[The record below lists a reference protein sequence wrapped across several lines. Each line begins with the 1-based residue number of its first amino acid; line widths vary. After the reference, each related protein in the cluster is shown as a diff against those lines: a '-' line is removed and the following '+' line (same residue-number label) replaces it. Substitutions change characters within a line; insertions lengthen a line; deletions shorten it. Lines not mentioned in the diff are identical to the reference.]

1 MDSKESMDSRQES
14 HGQHGQYGQYEY
26 HEHHGHNRHHRHHSH
41 GSHRHCR
48 KQKKMFALGAVAAV
62 IVVGLMT
69 AVVVNKLNQQKN
81 YHVTGANSVD
91 VGAGYRYTEYNGRK
105 YQYNN
110 RVTTLLYAGLDSF
123 DELKQTAV
131 YGDKA
136 RADSI
141 MLLVLDEASKKMSVV
156 AINRDT
162 MTEVHRFSRNGDDL
176 GTYVTHLGYAYANGD
191 GGAASCENLKT
202 AVSAL
207 IGGLPISGYIV
218 SNQTSITMI
227 NDFVGGVTV
236 TVPNDDLAEM
246 YPELTAGNVVTLD
259 DSNVRAY
266 VQQRDTTVDFSNEGR
281 IERQKSFVLSFMDQ
295 FGTLVDEDASQVW
308 NKLEECSSWLQ
319 TDITKNRY
327 LSLADAFSQTSLTDD
342 SYYILEGEDQ
352 LGELHDEF
360 YYDED
365 ALQELI
371 IKLFYREV

>member
-1 MDSKESMDSRQES
+1 MDSKENSRRGHKRHHHRKSRQ
-14 HGQHGQYGQYEY
+14 Q
-26 HEHHGHNRHHRHHSH
+26 
-41 GSHRHCR
+41 R
-48 KQKKMFALGAVAAV
+48 KQQKMLILGLVAAV
-62 IVVGLMT
+62 VFVGLAA
-69 AVVVNKLNQQKN
+69 AVVVNKLNEQKN

-91 VGAGYRYTEYNGRK
+91 VGAGYRYTEYNGKK

-123 DELKQTAV
+123 DELKQTAT

-141 MLLVLDEASKKMSVV
+141 MLIVLDEASKKMSVV

-162 MTEVHRFSRNGDDL
+162 MTEVHRFSRNGGDL

-191 GGAASCENLKT
+191 GGTASCENLKT
-202 AVSAL
+202 AVSTL
-207 IGGLPISGYIV
+207 FNDLPIDGYMV
-218 SNQTSITMI
+218 SNQTSIVMI
-227 NDFVGGVTV
+227 NDLVGGVTV
-236 TVPNDDLAEM
+236 TVPNNDLATQ
-246 YPELTAGNVVTLD
+246 YPELTEGNIVTLD
-259 DSNVRAY
+259 ESNVRAY
-266 VQQRDTTVDFSNEGR
+266 VQQRDTAVDFSNEGR
-281 IERQKSFVLSFMDQ
+281 IERQKSFVLSFMDE
-295 FGTLVDEDASQVW
+295 FGTLVKDNSMQVW
-308 NKLEECSSWLQ
+308 DELEECSNWMQ

-327 LSLADAFSQTSLTDD
+327 LSLADAFSQTNLAPD

>member
-1 MDSKESMDSRQES
+1 MDSKENSRRGHKRHHHRKSRQ
-14 HGQHGQYGQYEY
+14 Q
-26 HEHHGHNRHHRHHSH
+26 
-41 GSHRHCR
+41 R
-48 KQKKMFALGAVAAV
+48 KQQKMLILGLAAAV
-62 IVVGLMT
+62 VFVGLAA
-69 AVVVNKLNQQKN
+69 AVVVNKLKEQKN

-91 VGAGYRYTEYNGRK
+91 VGAGYRYTEYNGKK

-123 DELKQTAV
+123 DELKQTAT

-141 MLLVLDEASKKMSVV
+141 MLIVLDEASKKMSVV

-162 MTEVHRFSRNGDDL
+162 MTEVHRFSRNGGDL

-191 GGAASCENLKT
+191 GGTASCENLKT
-202 AVSAL
+202 AVSTL
-207 IGGLPISGYIV
+207 FNNLPIDGYMV
-218 SNQTSITMI
+218 SNQTSIVMI
-227 NDFVGGVTV
+227 NDLVGGVTV
-236 TVPNDDLAEM
+236 TVPNNDLATQ
-246 YPELTAGNVVTLD
+246 YPELTEGNIVTLD
-259 DSNVRAY
+259 ESNVRAY
-266 VQQRDTTVDFSNEGR
+266 VQQRDTAVDFSNEGR
-281 IERQKSFVLSFMDQ
+281 IERQKSFVLSFMDE
-295 FGTLVDEDASQVW
+295 FGTLVKDNSMQVW
-308 NKLEECSSWLQ
+308 DELEECSDWMQ

-327 LSLADAFSQTSLTDD
+327 LSLADAFSQTNLAPD

>member
-1 MDSKESMDSRQES
+1 MDSKENSRRGHKRHHHRKSRQ
-14 HGQHGQYGQYEY
+14 Q
-26 HEHHGHNRHHRHHSH
+26 
-41 GSHRHCR
+41 R
-48 KQKKMFALGAVAAV
+48 KQQKMLILGLAAAV
-62 IVVGLMT
+62 VFVGLAA
-69 AVVVNKLNQQKN
+69 AVVVNKLKEQKN

-91 VGAGYRYTEYNGRK
+91 VGAGYRYTEYNGKK

-123 DELKQTAV
+123 DELKQTAT

-141 MLLVLDEASKKMSVV
+141 MLIVLDEASKKMSVV

-162 MTEVHRFSRNGDDL
+162 MTEVHRFSRNGGDL

-191 GGAASCENLKT
+191 GGTASCENLKT
-202 AVSAL
+202 AVSTL
-207 IGGLPISGYIV
+207 FNNLPIDGYMV
-218 SNQTSITMI
+218 SNQTSIAMI
-227 NDFVGGVTV
+227 NDLVGGVTV
-236 TVPNDDLAEM
+236 TVPNNDLATQ
-246 YPELTAGNVVTLD
+246 YPELTEGNIVTLD
-259 DSNVRAY
+259 ESNVRAY
-266 VQQRDTTVDFSNEGR
+266 VQQRDTAVDFSNEGR
-281 IERQKSFVLSFMDQ
+281 IERQKSFVLSFMDE
-295 FGTLVDEDASQVW
+295 FGTLVKDNSMQVW
-308 NKLEECSSWLQ
+308 DELEECSDWMQ

-327 LSLADAFSQTSLTDD
+327 LSLADAFSQTNLAPD

>member
-1 MDSKESMDSRQES
+1 MDSKENSRRRHKRHHHGKSRQ
-14 HGQHGQYGQYEY
+14 Q
-26 HEHHGHNRHHRHHSH
+26 
-41 GSHRHCR
+41 R
-48 KQKKMFALGAVAAV
+48 KQQKMLILGLAAAV
-62 IVVGLMT
+62 VFVGLAA
-69 AVVVNKLNQQKN
+69 AVVVNKLNEQKN

-91 VGAGYRYTEYNGRK
+91 VGAGYRYTEYNGKK

-123 DELKQTAV
+123 DELKQTAT

-141 MLLVLDEASKKMSVV
+141 MLIVLDEASKKMSVV

-162 MTEVHRFSRNGDDL
+162 MTEVHRFSRNGGDL

-191 GGAASCENLKT
+191 GGTASCENLKT
-202 AVSAL
+202 AVSTL
-207 IGGLPISGYIV
+207 FNNLPIDGYMV
-218 SNQTSITMI
+218 SNQTSIVMI
-227 NDFVGGVTV
+227 NDLVGGVTV
-236 TVPNDDLAEM
+236 TVPNNDLATK
-246 YPELTAGNVVTLD
+246 YPELTEGNIVTLD
-259 DSNVRAY
+259 ESNVRAY
-266 VQQRDTTVDFSNEGR
+266 VQQRDTAVDFSNEGR
-281 IERQKSFVLSFMDQ
+281 IERQKSFVLSFMDE
-295 FGTLVDEDASQVW
+295 FGTLVKENSMQVW
-308 NKLEECSSWLQ
+308 DELEECSNWMQ

-327 LSLADAFSQTSLTDD
+327 LSLADAFSQTNLAPD

>member
-1 MDSKESMDSRQES
+1 MDSKENSRRRHKRHHHRKSRQ
-14 HGQHGQYGQYEY
+14 Q
-26 HEHHGHNRHHRHHSH
+26 RK
-41 GSHRHCR
+41 
-48 KQKKMFALGAVAAV
+48 KQKMLILGLAAAV
-62 IVVGLMT
+62 VLVGLAA
-69 AVVVNKLNQQKN
+69 AVVVNKLNEQKN

-91 VGAGYRYTEYNGRK
+91 VGAGYRYTEYNGKK

-123 DELKQTAV
+123 DELKQTAT

-141 MLLVLDEASKKMSVV
+141 MLIVLDEASKKMSVV

-162 MTEVHRFSRNGDDL
+162 MTEVNRFSRNGGDL

-191 GGAASCENLKT
+191 GGTASCENLKT
-202 AVSAL
+202 AVSTL
-207 IGGLPISGYIV
+207 FNNLPIDGYMV
-218 SNQTSITMI
+218 SNQTSIVMI
-227 NDFVGGVTV
+227 NDLVGGVTV
-236 TVPNDDLAEM
+236 TVPNNDLATK
-246 YPELTAGNVVTLD
+246 YPELTEGNIVTLD
-259 DSNVRAY
+259 ESNVRAY
-266 VQQRDTTVDFSNEGR
+266 VQQRDTAVDFSNEGR
-281 IERQKSFVLSFMDQ
+281 IERQKSFVLSFMDE
-295 FGTLVDEDASQVW
+295 FGTLVKDNSMQVW
-308 NKLEECSSWLQ
+308 DELEECSNWMQ

-327 LSLADAFSQTSLTDD
+327 LSLADAFSQTNLAPD

-371 IKLFYREV
+371 IKLFYREI

>member
-1 MDSKESMDSRQES
+1 MDSKENSRRRHKRHHHGKSRQ
-14 HGQHGQYGQYEY
+14 Q
-26 HEHHGHNRHHRHHSH
+26 RK
-41 GSHRHCR
+41 
-48 KQKKMFALGAVAAV
+48 KQKMLILGLAAAV
-62 IVVGLMT
+62 VFVGLAA
-69 AVVVNKLNQQKN
+69 AVVVNKLNEQKN

-91 VGAGYRYTEYNGRK
+91 VGAGYRYTEYNGKK

-110 RVTTLLYAGLDSF
+110 RVTTLLYAGLHSF
-123 DELKQTAV
+123 DELKQTAT

-141 MLLVLDEASKKMSVV
+141 MLIVLDEASKKMSVV

-162 MTEVHRFSRNGDDL
+162 MTEVHRFSRNGGDL

-191 GGAASCENLKT
+191 GGTASCENLKT
-202 AVSAL
+202 AVSTL
-207 IGGLPISGYIV
+207 FNDLPIDGYMV
-218 SNQTSITMI
+218 SNQTSIAMI
-227 NDFVGGVTV
+227 NDLVGGVTV
-236 TVPNDDLAEM
+236 TVPNNDLATQ
-246 YPELTAGNVVTLD
+246 YPELTEGNIVTLD
-259 DSNVRAY
+259 ESNVRAY
-266 VQQRDTTVDFSNEGR
+266 VQQRDTAVDFSNEGR
-281 IERQKSFVLSFMDQ
+281 IERQKSFVLSFMDE
-295 FGTLVDEDASQVW
+295 FGTLVKDNSMQVW
-308 NKLEECSSWLQ
+308 DELEECSNWMQ

-327 LSLADAFSQTSLTDD
+327 LSLADAFSQTNLAPD

>member
-1 MDSKESMDSRQES
+1 MDSKENSRRRHKRHHHRKSRQ
-14 HGQHGQYGQYEY
+14 Q
-26 HEHHGHNRHHRHHSH
+26 RK
-41 GSHRHCR
+41 
-48 KQKKMFALGAVAAV
+48 KQKMLILGLAAAV
-62 IVVGLMT
+62 VLVGLAA
-69 AVVVNKLNQQKN
+69 AVVVNKLNEQKN

-91 VGAGYRYTEYNGRK
+91 VGAGYRYTEYNGKK

-123 DELKQTAV
+123 DELKQTAT

-141 MLLVLDEASKKMSVV
+141 MLIVLDEASKKMSVV

-162 MTEVHRFSRNGDDL
+162 MTEVNRFSRNGGDL

-191 GGAASCENLKT
+191 GGTASCENLKT
-202 AVSAL
+202 AVSTL
-207 IGGLPISGYIV
+207 FNNLPIDGYMV
-218 SNQTSITMI
+218 SNQTSIVMI
-227 NDFVGGVTV
+227 NDLVGGVTV
-236 TVPNDDLAEM
+236 TVPNNDLATK
-246 YPELTAGNVVTLD
+246 YPELTEGNIVTLD
-259 DSNVRAY
+259 ESNVRAY
-266 VQQRDTTVDFSNEGR
+266 VQQRDTAVDFSNEGR
-281 IERQKSFVLSFMDQ
+281 IERQKSFVLSFMDE
-295 FGTLVDEDASQVW
+295 FGTLVKDNSMQVW
-308 NKLEECSSWLQ
+308 DELEECSNWMQ

-327 LSLADAFSQTSLTDD
+327 LSLADAFSQTNLAPD

>member
-1 MDSKESMDSRQES
+1 MDSKENSRRRHKRHHHGKSRQ
-14 HGQHGQYGQYEY
+14 Q
-26 HEHHGHNRHHRHHSH
+26 RK
-41 GSHRHCR
+41 
-48 KQKKMFALGAVAAV
+48 KQKMLILGLAAAV
-62 IVVGLMT
+62 VLVGLAA
-69 AVVVNKLNQQKN
+69 AVVVNKLKEQKN

-91 VGAGYRYTEYNGRK
+91 VGAGYRYTEYNGKK

-123 DELKQTAV
+123 DELKQTAT

-141 MLLVLDEASKKMSVV
+141 MLIVLDEASKKMSVV

-162 MTEVHRFSRNGDDL
+162 MTEVHRFSRNGGDL

-191 GGAASCENLKT
+191 GGTASCENLKT
-202 AVSAL
+202 AVSTL
-207 IGGLPISGYIV
+207 FNDLPIDGYMV
-218 SNQTSITMI
+218 SNQTSIVMI
-227 NDFVGGVTV
+227 NDLVGGVTV
-236 TVPNDDLAEM
+236 TVPNNDLATK
-246 YPELTAGNVVTLD
+246 YPELTEGNIVTLD
-259 DSNVRAY
+259 ESNVRAY
-266 VQQRDTTVDFSNEGR
+266 VQQRDTAVDFSNEGR
-281 IERQKSFVLSFMDQ
+281 IERQKSFVLSFMDE
-295 FGTLVDEDASQVW
+295 FGTLVKDNSMQVW
-308 NKLEECSSWLQ
+308 DELEECSNWMQ

-327 LSLADAFSQTSLTDD
+327 LSLADAFSQTNLAPD